1 MRPTRI
7 KGEYMKKILPQLL
20 HMMLIAFIISIA
32 QSAEAQ
38 IKHGDETVYVG
49 ESTTISLGSAYQSTL
64 ARATGISYR
73 WSSSSAISV
82 TSSTKNY
89 ATIKGLS
96 ATTSGKVYYYCSY
109 YIDGYYR
116 TMDFYWDVVVKNST
130 IYVTSVSLS
139 QTSATITE
147 GNSLSLSAS
156 VYPSNATNRSV
167 TWSSSSSSVASVS
180 SSGVVYGNSA
190 GTATITC
197 RAADGSGC
205 YANCYVTVKSISP
218 TSVSI
223 PATLTLKNGA
233 SSTITPTL
241 YPSNAKTTYT
251 WTSSNASV
259 ATVNSSGK
267 VTAKGVGTA
276 RITVETANGLSDYC
290 DVTVERVY
298 PTSITLSSSEA
309 TIEIGKSKTLTYS
322 LNPTGATAE
331 VIWESESPNIA
342 TVTQNGVVTAT
353 SAGVTNITVTTDNG
367 MSATCKIIVP
377 AVPESISLPKE
388 LKLGLNKKSKLNYQI
403 QPSDAVTTISWGS
416 DNSEVATVDN
426 DGFVTAV
433 GIGEANITVAT
444 SNGKTA
450 TCHVIVPTPEHNLI
464 VWTYAGET
472 FCYLLS
478 ERPKVTQTTSSL
490 VLTTT
495 KTEVEYS
502 KDDVWKFTMQDLSA
516 EAVGIENIR
525 TDNNELTQCDNV
537 VYLSN
542 CRAGT
547 EVRIYSVSGVLY
559 YSQKVSEDG
568 SLEINLNNLN
578 SGVYIIS
585 TESITYKIIKR

>member
-1 MRPTRI
+1 
-7 KGEYMKKILPQLL
+7 
-20 HMMLIAFIISIA
+20 MLIAFIISIA

-38 IKHGDETVYVG
+38 IKHGDATVYVG
-49 ESTTISLGSAYQSTL
+49 ESTTISLSSTYQSTL

-73 WSSSSAISV
+73 WSSSSTISV

-96 ATTSGKVYYYCSY
+96 ATTSGKVYFYCSY

-130 IYVTSVSLS
+130 VYVTNISLS
-139 QTSATITE
+139 QTSATINE
-147 GNSLSLSAS
+147 GNSLTLSAS
-156 VYPSNATNRSV
+156 VYPSNATNRRV
-167 TWSSSSSSVASVS
+167 TWSSSASSVASVS
-180 SSGVVYGNSA
+180 SGGVVYGNSA

-205 YANCYVTVKSISP
+205 YASCYVTVKSISP

-233 SSTITPTL
+233 SSILTPTL
-241 YPSNAKTTYT
+241 YPSNAKTAFT
-251 WTSSNASV
+251 WTSSNTSV

-267 VTAKGVGTA
+267 VTAKGVGSA
-276 RITVETANGLSDYC
+276 RITVETTNGLSDYC

-331 VIWESESPNIA
+331 VTWKSESPDIA

-353 SAGVTNITVTTDNG
+353 SAGTTNVTVTTDNG
-367 MSATCKIIVP
+367 VSATCKVTVP
-377 AVPESISLPKE
+377 AVPESISLPEE

-403 QPSDAVTTISWGS
+403 YPSDAVTTISWVS
-416 DNSEVATVDN
+416 DNPEVATVDN
-426 DGFVTAV
+426 DGIVTAV
-433 GIGEANITVAT
+433 GIGEANVTVAT

-450 TCHVIVPTPEHNLI
+450 TCHVIVPTPEYNLI

-472 FCYLLS
+472 FCHLLS

-502 KDDVWKFTMQDLSA
+502 KDDVWKFTLQDLSA
-516 EAVGIENIR
+516 EAVGIENIK
-525 TDNNELTQCDNV
+525 TDNAEITQCDNV

-542 CRAGT
+542 CQAGS

-568 SLEINLNNLN
+568 TLAIDLGNLN